1 MGDRTKLTAAALA
14 LNTAKNLAAAYHTI
28 DADDVANGM
37 ALAAPRPERLIIH
50 VKNAAEE
57 TKATLTTA
65 LTGNNNDLKYTS
77 KLNGALG
84 NAITVEYVDP
94 DGVNA
99 ELAVSVDGTAITVSL
114 ATGAAKAITTTASD
128 IATAI
133 AAHAEA
139 NALVA
144 VANAGSDTGVGTVTE
159 MAATALTGG
168 KGGANRLTVKAGV
181 YSRAALGDLV
191 VEIPA
196 ESEMF
201 IGPLESM
208 RFEQADETLYL
219 DIADATTITIGA
231 GLLPVGV

>member
-50 VKNAAEE
+50 VKNAAKE

-65 LTGNNNDLKYTS
+65 LTGDNNDLKYTS

-94 DGVNA
+94 DGANA

-168 KGGANRLTVKAGV
+168 KGANRLTVKAGV
-181 YSRAALGDLV
+181 YSRATLGDLV

>member
-50 VKNAAEE
+50 VKNAAKE

-65 LTGNNNDLKYTS
+65 LTGDNNDLKYTS

-144 VANAGSDTGVGTVTE
+144 VANAGLDTGVGTVTE

-168 KGGANRLTVKAGV
+168 KGANRLTVKAGV
-181 YSRAALGDLV
+181 YSRATLGDLV

>member
-28 DADDVANGM
+28 DADDVANGI

-50 VKNAAEE
+50 VKNAAKE
-57 TKATLTTA
+57 TKATLTTELA
-65 LTGNNNDLKYTS
+65 GDNNDLKYTS

-94 DGVNA
+94 DDVNA

-144 VANAGSDTGVGTVTE
+144 VANAGSDTGAGTVTE

-168 KGGANRLTVKAGV
+168 KGANRLTVKAGV
-181 YSRAALGDLV
+181 YSRATLGDLV

>member
-50 VKNAAEE
+50 VKNAAKE
-57 TKATLTTA
+57 TKATLTTELA
-65 LTGNNNDLKYTS
+65 GDNNDLKYTS

-94 DGVNA
+94 DGANA

-114 ATGAAKAITTTASD
+114 ATGATKAITTTASD

-144 VANAGSDTGVGTVTE
+144 VANAGSDTGAGTVTE

-168 KGGANRLTVKAGV
+168 KGANRLTVKAGV
-181 YSRAALGDLV
+181 YSRATLGDLV

>member
-50 VKNAAEE
+50 VKNAAKE

-65 LTGNNNDLKYTS
+65 LTGDNNDLKYTS

-94 DGVNA
+94 DGANA

-144 VANAGSDTGVGTVTE
+144 VANAGLDTGVGTVTE

-168 KGGANRLTVKAGV
+168 KGANRLTVKAGV
-181 YSRAALGDLV
+181 YSRATLGDLV

-219 DIADATTITIGA
+219 DIAYATTITIGA

>member
-50 VKNAAEE
+50 VKNAAKE

-65 LTGNNNDLKYTS
+65 LTGDNNDLKYTS

-94 DGVNA
+94 DDVDA

-144 VANAGSDTGVGTVTE
+144 VANAGMDTGAGTVTE

-168 KGGANRLTVKAGV
+168 KGANRLTVKAGV
-181 YSRAALGDLV
+181 YSRATLGDLV

>member
-50 VKNAAEE
+50 VKNAAQE
-57 TKATLTTA
+57 TKATLTTELA
-65 LTGNNNDLKYTS
+65 GDNNDLKYTS

-94 DGVNA
+94 DGANA

-114 ATGAAKAITTTASD
+114 ATGATKAITTTASD

-144 VANAGSDTGVGTVTE
+144 VANAGLDTGVGTVTK

-168 KGGANRLTVKAGV
+168 KGANRLTVKAGV
-181 YSRAALGDLV
+181 YSRATLGDLV

>member
-1 MGDRTKLTAAALA
+1 MGGRTKLTAAALA

-50 VKNAAEE
+50 VKNAAKE

-65 LTGNNNDLKYTS
+65 LTGDNNDLKYTS

-94 DGVNA
+94 DDVDA

-114 ATGAAKAITTTASD
+114 ATDAAKAITTTASD

-144 VANAGSDTGVGTVTE
+144 VANAGSDTGAGTVTE

-168 KGGANRLTVKAGV
+168 KGANRLTVKAGV
-181 YSRAALGDLV
+181 YSRATLGDLV

>member
-50 VKNAAEE
+50 VKNAAKE

-94 DGVNA
+94 DDVNA

-114 ATGAAKAITTTASD
+114 ATGATKAITTTASD

>member
-28 DADDVANGM
+28 AADDVANGM

-50 VKNAAEE
+50 VKNAAKE
-57 TKATLTTA
+57 TKATLTTDLA
-65 LTGNNNDLKYTS
+65 GDNNDLKYTS

-94 DGVNA
+94 DDVNA

-114 ATGAAKAITTTASD
+114 ATGAVKAITTTASD

-144 VANAGSDTGVGTVTE
+144 VANAGLDTGVGTVTE

-168 KGGANRLTVKAGV
+168 KGANRLTVKAGV
-181 YSRAALGDLV
+181 YSRATLGDLV

>member
-1 MGDRTKLTAAALA
+1 MGGRTKLTAAALA

-50 VKNAAEE
+50 VKNAAKE

-65 LTGNNNDLKYTS
+65 LTGDNNDLKYTS

-94 DGVNA
+94 DDVDA

-114 ATGAAKAITTTASD
+114 ATGATKAITTTASD

-144 VANAGSDTGVGTVTE
+144 VANAGLDTGVGTVTE

-168 KGGANRLTVKAGV
+168 KGANRLTVKAGV
-181 YSRAALGDLV
+181 YSRATLGDLV

-208 RFEQADETLYL
+208 RFEQADEALYL

>member
-50 VKNAAEE
+50 VKNAAKE

-114 ATGAAKAITTTASD
+114 ATGATKAITTTASD

-144 VANAGSDTGVGTVTE
+144 VANAGLDTGVGTVTE

-168 KGGANRLTVKAGV
+168 KGANRLTVKAGV
-181 YSRAALGDLV
+181 YSRATLGDLV

-208 RFEQADETLYL
+208 RFEQADEALYL

>member
-50 VKNAAEE
+50 VKNAAQE
-57 TKATLTTA
+57 TKATLTTDLA
-65 LTGNNNDLKYTS
+65 GDNNDLKYTS

-94 DGVNA
+94 DDVDA

-144 VANAGSDTGVGTVTE
+144 VANAGLDTGVGTVTK

-168 KGGANRLTVKAGV
+168 KEGANRLTVKAGV
-181 YSRAALGDLV
+181 YSRATLGDLV

>member
-50 VKNAAEE
+50 VKNAAKE

-94 DGVNA
+94 DDVNA

-168 KGGANRLTVKAGV
+168 KGANRLTVKAGV

>member
-50 VKNAAEE
+50 VKNAAKE
-57 TKATLTTA
+57 TKATLTTE
-65 LTGNNNDLKYTS
+65 LTGDNNDLKYTS

-94 DGVNA
+94 DGANA

-114 ATGAAKAITTTASD
+114 ATGATKAITTTASD

-144 VANAGSDTGVGTVTE
+144 VANAGLDTGVGTVTE

-168 KGGANRLTVKAGV
+168 KGANRLTVKAGV
-181 YSRAALGDLV
+181 YSRATLGDLV

>member
-50 VKNAAEE
+50 VKNAAKE

-65 LTGNNNDLKYTS
+65 LTGDNNDLKYTS

-94 DGVNA
+94 DGANA

-114 ATGAAKAITTTASD
+114 ATGATKAITTTASD

-144 VANAGSDTGVGTVTE
+144 VANAGLDTGVGTVTE

-168 KGGANRLTVKAGV
+168 KGANRLTVKAGV
-181 YSRAALGDLV
+181 YSRATLGDLV
-191 VEIPA
+191 VEIPD

-208 RFEQADETLYL
+208 RFEQADETLYW

>member
-50 VKNAAEE
+50 VKNAAQE

-114 ATGAAKAITTTASD
+114 ATGATKAITTTASD

-168 KGGANRLTVKAGV
+168 KGANRLTVKAGV

-231 GLLPVGV
+231 VLLPVGV

>member
-1 MGDRTKLTAAALA
+1 MGGRTKLTAAALA

-50 VKNAAEE
+50 VKNAAKE

-65 LTGNNNDLKYTS
+65 LTGDNNDLKYTS

-94 DGVNA
+94 DDVDA

-144 VANAGSDTGVGTVTE
+144 VANAGSDTGAGTVTE

-168 KGGANRLTVKAGV
+168 KGANRLTVKAGV
-181 YSRAALGDLV
+181 YSRATLGDLV

>member
-50 VKNAAEE
+50 VKNAAKE

-65 LTGNNNDLKYTS
+65 LTGDNNDLKYTS

-94 DGVNA
+94 DGANA

-144 VANAGSDTGVGTVTE
+144 VANAGSDTGAGTVTE

-168 KGGANRLTVKAGV
+168 KGANRLTVKAGV
-181 YSRAALGDLV
+181 YSRATLGDLV

-208 RFEQADETLYL
+208 RFEQADDALYL

>member
-50 VKNAAEE
+50 VKNAAKE

-94 DGVNA
+94 DDVNA

-208 RFEQADETLYL
+208 RFEHDETLYL

-231 GLLPVGV
+231 VLLPVGV

>member
-50 VKNAAEE
+50 VKNAAKE
-57 TKATLTTA
+57 TKATLTTE
-65 LTGNNNDLKYTS
+65 LTGDNNDLKYTS

-94 DGVNA
+94 DGANA

-144 VANAGSDTGVGTVTE
+144 VANAGLDTGVGTVTE

-168 KGGANRLTVKAGV
+168 KGANRLTVKAGV
-181 YSRAALGDLV
+181 YSRATLGDLV

>member
-28 DADDVANGM
+28 DADDVANGI

-50 VKNAAEE
+50 VKNAAKE
-57 TKATLTTA
+57 TKATLTTELA
-65 LTGNNNDLKYTS
+65 GDNNDLKYTS

-94 DGVNA
+94 DDVDA

-144 VANAGSDTGVGTVTE
+144 VADAGLDTGVGTVTE

-168 KGGANRLTVKAGV
+168 KGANRLTVKAGV
-181 YSRAALGDLV
+181 YSRATLGDLV

-208 RFEQADETLYL
+208 RFEQADDALYL

>member
-28 DADDVANGM
+28 DADDVANGI

-50 VKNAAEE
+50 VKNAAKE

-65 LTGNNNDLKYTS
+65 LTGDNNDLKYTS

-94 DGVNA
+94 DGANA

-114 ATGAAKAITTTASD
+114 ATGATKAITTTASD

-144 VANAGSDTGVGTVTE
+144 VANAGSDTGAGTVTE

-168 KGGANRLTVKAGV
+168 KGANRLTVKAGV
-181 YSRAALGDLV
+181 YSRATLGDLV

-208 RFEQADETLYL
+208 RFEQTDETLYL

>member
-50 VKNAAEE
+50 VKNAAKE

-65 LTGNNNDLKYTS
+65 LTGDNNDLKYTS

-94 DGVNA
+94 DGANA

-144 VANAGSDTGVGTVTE
+144 VANAGLDTGVGTVTE

-168 KGGANRLTVKAGV
+168 KGANRLTVKAGV
-181 YSRAALGDLV
+181 YSRATLGDLV

-208 RFEQADETLYL
+208 RFEQADEALYL

>member
-1 MGDRTKLTAAALA
+1 MGGRTKLTAAALA

-50 VKNAAEE
+50 VKNAAKE
-57 TKATLTTA
+57 TKATLTTELA
-65 LTGNNNDLKYTS
+65 GDNNDLKYTS

-94 DGVNA
+94 DDVDA

-114 ATGAAKAITTTASD
+114 ATDAAKAITTTASD

-144 VANAGSDTGVGTVTE
+144 VANAGLDTGVGTVTE

-168 KGGANRLTVKAGV
+168 KGANRLTVKAGV
-181 YSRAALGDLV
+181 YSRATLGDLV

>member
-50 VKNAAEE
+50 VKNAAKE

-231 GLLPVGV
+231 VLLPVGV

>member
-50 VKNAAEE
+50 VKNAAKE

-94 DGVNA
+94 DDVNA

-231 GLLPVGV
+231 VLLPVGV

>member
-50 VKNAAEE
+50 VKNAAKE
-57 TKATLTTA
+57 TKATLTTD
-65 LTGNNNDLKYTS
+65 LTGDNNDLKYTS

-94 DGVNA
+94 DGANA

-168 KGGANRLTVKAGV
+168 KGANRLTVKAGV
-181 YSRAALGDLV
+181 YSRATLGDLV